1 MKPFQNRTVL
11 GILACLVIAACS
23 SATHTTA
30 ANNPGPS
37 TASTPAPSA
46 AIHLPVTQAD
56 VDFMS
61 GMIMHHAQAVLIAGW
76 TVSHGGSTPIRLM
89 TERIVVG
96 QNDEINLM
104 SRWLRE
110 HNKPVPEA
118 DTAYTHSMGS
128 MPGMDH
134 SMMMPGMLTAE
145 QLARLD
151 SSRGPDFDRL
161 FLTFMIQHHMGA
173 ITMVNTLFG
182 SAGAAQDETTFR
194 LASDIYADQTT
205 EIHRMQLMLDA
216 LPPGEHHP

>member
-11 GILACLVIAACS
+11 GILACLAGTACS
-23 SATHTTA
+23 SASQAPPATA
-30 ANNPGPS
+30 PV
-37 TASTPAPSA
+37 PSA
-46 AIHLPVTQAD
+46 AIHLPITDAD
-56 VDFMS
+56 VEFMS

-89 TERIVVG
+89 NERIVVG
-96 QNDEINLM
+96 QNDEIALM
-104 SRWLRE
+104 SRWLRD

-128 MPGMDH
+128 MPGME
-134 SMMMPGMLTAE
+134 SMMMPGMLSAA
-145 QLARLD
+145 QLAQLD
-151 SSRGPDFDRL
+151 GSRGPDFDRL
-161 FLTFMIQHHMGA
+161 FLTFMIQHHKGA
-173 ITMVNTLFG
+173 VTMVDKLFG
-182 SAGAAQDETTFR
+182 TEGAAQDETTFR